1 NVQMR
6 PPSLLL
12 LFLVPVLVTAQG
24 FQNGNFN
31 QYNNQQ
37 QQQQQQQLQQQ
48 QLQNQF
54 NQFQPHQGVYGG
66 GISYIGN
73 LVPYGTDAG
82 DQIISDNQRSSG
94 LTIRLP
100 GYFPFYGGRYN
111 YTMISTNGFISFAY
125 FSDDGGKDFVV
136 GPEMT
141 DWPNEA
147 DPALIAP
154 YMCRQRIDS
163 SYGTDSFV
171 SYRVET
177 RKRQLKAFSE
187 TRRQQC
193 ANAPNYQMCDDESEI
208 FLNAMQRALQEG
220 VAGASTFRAESA
232 LVVTWKA
239 LRPNLGGETA
249 QATFQLVWLTDAQGL
264 LSYTMINYDRLGYDA
279 ADLNGNNRI
288 GRCQALFNGGN
299 HTGIVQLDL
308 SEQTKHQPS
317 TLAQRSAVPH
327 VARGRYFH
335 RVDDVVRP
343 AGCSNKTG
351 GTYPLLV
358 YPNIVTM
365 LGETTVEVNGLC
377 LNPSQTYVL
386 MIEQRD
392 TAPCEILNPSIA
404 RCTLP
409 KVLDWGT
416 KTVYFQPQ
424 SGLANDEKAYI
435 GYIYFVPPTIDPMR
449 LDIGDLHKWFTKPEH
464 PMSQFTLKWYPRN
477 FTSHRTFTSDGRALL
492 VDYSDT
498 SIYNIPL
505 GLYIVGYREAKDE
518 HKMKFVPQ
526 HKTIARV
533 ATLSNSGDDR
543 YRWEPQT
550 QTVSL
555 THIDEWYLSKWE
567 QKNDFFTYRFGY
579 FKLAPLVQAKL
590 SADKETHYVDQI
602 KDGMISSPVSLHW
615 LWPLAPDGAYKG
627 TQDDDEGKQEFV
639 EKQSRQMC
647 KDWFEEDG
655 ALDNFVRETENNSS
669 CPCRAEQA
677 RADLGRFMP
686 HPRCSTLFRDVS
698 CTETLGSMNCYMSA
712 QNVQGSRVRKTN
724 QGEEANTYNTHYGQT
739 CCYDAAGYLMHS
751 SYQPVLKIDDSTPYS
766 PGFPTRS
773 YEFGTTP
780 YQGMFEIPGLST
792 FHHDV
797 MPYYLCCKFTDF
809 RCQMFY
815 WRRPSSAC
823 QAYEAPSIGML
834 NGAGQIT
841 TLNGE
846 NLIFNDPGVYTLLH
860 AHKAASTPEVQIQV
874 RMERFPDR
882 SVDFSGLNQAQ
893 QDLVQPTN
901 VTVLTGVVL
910 SEEDSDRVHVMLRK
924 DTRRGRYRTSIIVGN
939 VIRYFDTMHLQRFK
953 GVTVYVNTVERGQA
967 EVYVVLDAA
976 QIGVRIRETY
986 ATDVDRLAHFESL
999 GLLDL
1004 EVSVPPQYNVNPFHR
1019 EGQVRAK
1026 VEGLVLPYPD
1036 QPFTNTYG
1044 GSVPWQNVNNEG
1056 IRAKMLT
1063 YRIHGEQQDFAVHS
1077 SSNGHNENQD
1087 LFEARL
1093 DSEKLFNAYADH
1105 YLKRPVYT
1113 MPTKYR
1119 NVPFVPQTEQQVR
1132 NFVEFCKLKFD
1143 RFSSTDSIVRAHKRC
1158 PKDMNHLENVCH
1170 NEASCLFDGL
1180 YLQEGQLG
1188 IKSMNTLNG
1197 FVDDRTSIMRHYN
1210 SCGAMNIEYP
1220 EYLIKGPNSAAPAYL
1235 EGDKLSFSCYQTHV
1249 IKGDSEYACQKIPL
1263 TTREARDLG
1272 VSESNYEY
1280 RMQWTQGGQP
1290 WCRARVVEN
1299 TLTWVIWVVAI
1310 LGVIIFLLLIFL
1322 VFWTIK
1328 QKQRAD
1334 DQKRNSPKEIEMA
1347 ELDPKSTKTR
1357 FERESLLA
1365 TPISLYKDDR
1375 VSYVK
1380 KPPSVASSTPTL
1392 PPYPPN
1398 GSNPNLP
1405 GAVGPT
1411 SLARPM
1417 GSNPNL
1423 ARPSYATSASP
1434 FNSSGRKSPSQL
1446 KPATVPGAKEISV

>member
-1 NVQMR
+1 FQMG
-6 PPSLLL
+6 PPSLILFILL
-12 LFLVPVLVTAQG
+12 PALTISQG
-24 FQNGNFN
+24 FPNPA
-31 QYNNQQ
+31 
-37 QQQQQQQLQQQ
+37 
-48 QLQNQF
+48 F
-54 NQFQPHQGVYGG
+54 NQFGQPQQPNNQFQQFQPPPFQPNQGQYGG
-66 GISYIGN
+66 GITYIGN

-136 GPEMT
+136 GPDAT
-141 DWPNEA
+141 NWPMEA

-177 RKRQLKAFSE
+177 RKKQVKSFSE

-193 ANAPNYQMCDDESEI
+193 ANAPNYQLCDDESEV

-220 VAGASTFRAESA
+220 VAGASTFRAEAA

-239 LRPNLGGETA
+239 LRPNLGGEAA

-299 HTGIVQLDL
+299 HTGIVALDL

-327 VARGRYFH
+327 VVRGRYFH

-449 LDIGDLHKWFTKPEH
+449 LDIGDLHKWFTTPDH
-464 PMSQFTLKWYPRN
+464 PMTSFTLKWYPRN
-477 FTSHRTFTSDGRALL
+477 FTMHRTFTSEGRALQ

-505 GLYIVGYREAKDE
+505 GLYIVGYREAQDE

-543 YRWEPQT
+543 FRWDPQT

-555 THIDEWYLSKWE
+555 SHVDEWYLSKWE
-567 QKNDFFTYRFGY
+567 RKNDLYTYRFGY
-579 FKLAPLVQAKL
+579 FKLAPLVQAKMG
-590 SADKETHYVDQI
+590 SDKDTLYVDQLP
-602 KDGMISSPVSLHW
+602 DGMISSPVSLHW

-627 TQDDDEGKQEFV
+627 SSDDDASKKEFV
-639 EKQSRQMC
+639 EQQSRAMC

-712 QNVQGSRVRKTN
+712 QNVQGSRVRQTTY
-724 QGEEANTYNTHYGQT
+724 GEEANSYNTHYGQT
-739 CCYDAAGYLMHS
+739 CCYDSAGYLMHS

-823 QAYEAPSIGML
+823 QAYEAPAIGML
-834 NGAGQIT
+834 SGAGQIT

-860 AHKAASTPEVQIQV
+860 AKKSSSSPEVRIQV

-882 SVDFSGLNQAQ
+882 SVDFSGINQAQ

-910 SEEDSDRVHVMLRK
+910 SAEDSERVHVMLRK

-986 ATDVDRLAHFESL
+986 ATDVDRLSHFESL

-1004 EVSVPPQYNVNPFHR
+1004 EISVPPQYNVNPFHNA
-1019 EGQVRAK
+1019 GAPTRAK
-1026 VEGLVLPYPD
+1026 VEGLVLPYPE
-1036 QPFTNTYG
+1036 QQFTNSNG

-1056 IRAKMLT
+1056 MRAKMLT
-1063 YRIHGEQQDFAVHS
+1063 YRVSGDHDTTRQNL
-1077 SSNGHNENQD
+1077 NGHSDNVD
-1087 LFEARL
+1087 LFDARL
-1093 DSEKLFNAYADH
+1093 ESEKLFNAYADH

-1113 MPTKYR
+1113 MSTKYN

-1132 NFVEFCKLKFD
+1132 SFVEFCKLRFD
-1143 RFSSTDSIVRAHKRC
+1143 RFSTSESLVRAHKKC
-1158 PKDMNHLENVCH
+1158 PKDVSTLENVCH
-1170 NEASCLFDGL
+1170 NEAACLFDAI
-1180 YLQEGQLG
+1180 YLQEEQLG
-1188 IKSMNTLNG
+1188 IKSMNTLQQ
-1197 FVDDRTSIMRHYN
+1197 FVDDRSQITRHYN

-1263 TTREARDLG
+1263 TAREARDIG
-1272 VSESNYEY
+1272 VSESNYEF

-1290 WCRARVVEN
+1290 WCRARTVEN
-1299 TLTWVIWVVAI
+1299 TLTWLVWVLAI
-1310 LGVIIFLLLIFL
+1310 VFIIIVLLMIFL

-1328 QKQRAD
+1328 QKHVAEERKKGTPPQMEM
-1334 DQKRNSPKEIEMA
+1334 KEFDSA
-1347 ELDPKSTKTR
+1347 SQ
-1357 FERESLLA
+1357 RESLRFTTVPL
-1365 TPISLYKDDR
+1365 LKDEKI
-1375 VSYVK
+1375 SYVK
-1380 KPPSVASSTPTL
+1380 KPGSITSSTVPV
-1392 PPYPPN
+1392 PPYRRDL
-1398 GSNPNLP
+1398 GSSQNLAGTATSNNRSMGSIPNLS
-1405 GAVGPT
+1405 GP
-1411 SLARPM
+1411 SQ
-1417 GSNPNL
+1417 
-1423 ARPSYATSASP
+1423 PSFATSASP

-1446 KPATVPGAKEISV
+1446 KPAVPGANEISV